1 MKLFDF
7 KLAKQIIKQFDD
19 LGMLK
24 YATLGMQED
33 WSHCSEA
40 IWSNGDYVKVIL
52 DNCEERQDE
61 YQNQRYNESSDR
73 YETLTELF
81 GAYSDILVADI
92 TGSAWATPVIE
103 IVLNNNQTFVFDC
116 SRGDYTNDV
125 LDRVNTAILTAKY
138 ALEEDEVRSLEDV
151 QEFKPVTSCE
161 KES

>member
-24 YATLGMQED
+24 YATLGVQED
-33 WSHCSEA
+33 WSNCSEA
-40 IWSNGDYVKVIL
+40 IWNNGEYVKNIL
-52 DNCEERQDE
+52 DSCEERQDE
-61 YQNQRYNESSDR
+61 YQNQRYNESSDY

-81 GAYSDILVADI
+81 DVYDDILVAGI
-92 TGSAWATPVIE
+92 TGSVWATPVIE
-103 IVLNNNQTFVFDC
+103 IVLNDRQTFVFDC
-116 SRGDYTNDV
+116 SRGEFTSDILN
-125 LDRVNTAILTAKY
+125 RVNLAILTAKY

>member
-24 YATLGMQED
+24 YATLGVQED
-33 WSHCSEA
+33 WSCCSEV
-40 IWSNGDYVKVIL
+40 IWDNGKYVKDIL

-61 YQNQRYNESSDR
+61 YQQQRYDESSDK

-81 GAYSDILVADI
+81 DVYDDILVAGI